1 MEFYVSSGGFGDIEF
16 SQGCCYN
23 RLNMYSYYQ
32 ERRMR
37 HGT

>member
-1 MEFYVSSGGFGDIEF
+1 MEFYIGSNGVGGIEF

-32 ERRMR
+32 ER
-37 HGT
+37 GL